1 VRNLLKQLYHRLPL
15 LRELRAIEQALGAIQ
30 QAISVN
36 NFVQINRFFDD
47 ELKHNPKYTDRRKL
61 NHYEWQVFS
70 QNGEDGIL
78 AEIFRRIGTRSRFF
92 VESGVG
98 DGLENNT
105 AWLLAQGWRG
115 CWMDGDAS
123 AALNIRSH
131 FNRPLG
137 SGDLKLLESYVTA
150 ENFEDLLTQLGV
162 PAEFDFLS
170 LDIDRNTYH
179 VLKALRNFRPRVIA
193 VEYNATFR
201 PDIEWVADYHPTRLW
216 NSSAYFG
223 ASLKAYEQLA
233 KSLGYVLIGCDFS
246 GTNAFLI
253 RNDEPLEWFA
263 DPFTAE
269 NHYEPPRYWS
279 LRREAHPRCFDD
291 TSGGATSG

>member
-1 VRNLLKQLYHRLPL
+1 MRNLLKEFYHRLPL
-15 LRELRAIEQALGAIQ
+15 LRELRAIQQALGAIQ

-36 NFVQINRFFDD
+36 NFVQINRFLDD
-47 ELKHNPKYTDRRKL
+47 ELKHNPKYKDRRKL
-61 NHYEWQVFS
+61 NHYEWQAFS
-70 QNGEDGIL
+70 QNGEDGVL
-78 AEIFRRIGTRSRFF
+78 AEIFRRIGTRSKFF

-115 CWMDGDAS
+115 CWLEGDTQATRK
-123 AALNIRSH
+123 IRSH
-131 FNRPLG
+131 FHRPLG
-137 SGDLKLLESYVTA
+137 DGNLKLLESYVTA
-150 ENFEDLLTQLGV
+150 ENFEDLLTPLAV

-179 VLKALRNFRPRVIA
+179 VLKSLRTFRPRVIA

-216 NSSAYFG
+216 NNSAYFG

-253 RNDEPLEWFA
+253 RNDESLERFA

-269 NHYEPPRYWS
+269 NHYEPPRYWL